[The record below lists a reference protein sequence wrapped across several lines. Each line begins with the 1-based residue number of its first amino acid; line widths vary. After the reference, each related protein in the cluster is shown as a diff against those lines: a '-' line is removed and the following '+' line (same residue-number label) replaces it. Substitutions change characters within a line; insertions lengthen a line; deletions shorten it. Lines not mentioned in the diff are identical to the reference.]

1 MNKIKSWTV
10 LISDFLDHFDLYL
23 YVCLAPLLGALFFPT
38 GDGLSQALKMYG
50 VYWGASVIAFP
61 AGSFVF
67 SYLAAKKTPE
77 HALRLGVLG
86 FSVSTCVMGLLPT
99 YEVLGVW
106 SAVLL
111 VGSRICQSFFA
122 RGERVI
128 SRLYIIGPQATGEAI
143 KWSVKYDIL
152 TLLGITLASSIASLV
167 LKHQGMWWRVPFII
181 GGLVGLFVFYHRPVV
196 KSKVNESVSL
206 LNRPWPPAKRMM
218 ALIASTGLTYVP
230 YALVFQF
237 LNAFVPLVTPIS
249 GKEMMVSNTYFLI
262 FDILILVGAG
272 FLLKA
277 STERTLYRLL
287 QTIAALYMGTSILLF
302 NCLSIWPTLFYVNI
316 IRVVLVIGGV
326 TYALCLMVWMRNFE
340 KGIYQYLHIG
350 MATTLGTLILG
361 HGTSFLCLYFYKQTG
376 WVGAPGVYLCVISC
390 LGFWGNRFL
399 YGYLHNHT
407 VKSGNDVTGEISA

>member
-23 YVCLAPLLGALFFPT
+23 YVCLAPLLGSLFFPT
-38 GDGLSQALKMYG
+38 GDGLSQALKIYG
-50 VYWGASVIAFP
+50 IYWGASVIAFP

-128 SRLYIIGPQATGEAI
+128 SRLYIIVPQATGEAI

-196 KSKVNESVSL
+196 KSKVNESV
-206 LNRPWPPAKRMM
+206 
-218 ALIASTGLTYVP
+218 G
-230 YALVFQF
+230 
-237 LNAFVPLVTPIS
+237 
-249 GKEMMVSNTYFLI
+249 
-262 FDILILVGAG
+262 
-272 FLLKA
+272 
-277 STERTLYRLL
+277 
-287 QTIAALYMGTSILLF
+287 
-302 NCLSIWPTLFYVNI
+302 
-316 IRVVLVIGGV
+316 VV
-326 TYALCLMVWMRNFE
+326 WE
-340 KGIYQYLHIG
+340 K
-350 MATTLGTLILG
+350 
-361 HGTSFLCLYFYKQTG
+361 
-376 WVGAPGVYLCVISC
+376 
-390 LGFWGNRFL
+390 
-399 YGYLHNHT
+399 
-407 VKSGNDVTGEISA
+407 